1 MPKVSVIVPVYKTEK
16 FLKKCLDSIISQTL
30 NDIEIICINDG
41 SPDNCL
47 EILNSYAAKDK
58 RIIIIN
64 QENSGPSCCRN
75 NGMKVATGEFI
86 SFVDSDDWIDKD
98 YLEKLYNAAEKNNA
112 DIAVCGIKRTKGLYW
127 RYYLKDL
134 KEEVTENTNRKF
146 QICDVPSRSY
156 VWNKIYRRN
165 KLNQY
170 NLQFVPNR
178 CFEDM
183 IFTPQAL
190 FYLGKLVSVPN
201 VYYNYRINRNSIIKT
216 YIKNKSLK
224 QQDDWAFA
232 YNTVM
237 RFVKEHNIN
246 ISHFYQKT
254 KRFKIFGLTYMKV
267 TCNKFAREYNFFN
280 IVKMLKIKP
289 LQ

>member
-30 NDIEIICINDG
+30 KDIEIICVNDG
-41 SPDNCL
+41 SPDNSL
-47 EILNSYAAKDK
+47 EILNLYAAKDK
-58 RIIIIN
+58 RITVIN
-64 QENSGPSCCRN
+64 QTNSGLSCCRN

-86 SFVDSDDWIDKD
+86 SFVDSDDWINKD

-112 DIAVCGIKRTKGLYW
+112 DIAVCGIKRTHGWNW
-127 RYYLKDL
+127 RYYLKIA

-146 QICDVPSRSY
+146 EICDVPSRSY

-178 CFEDM
+178 CFEDL

-201 VYYNYRINRNSIIKT
+201 VYYNYRINCNSIVKT
-216 YIKNKSLK
+216 KSQKHIDDYHFLLSEMLK
-224 QQDDWAFA
+224 
-232 YNTVM
+232 
-237 RFVKEHNIN
+237 FVKAHNIN
-246 ISHFYQKT
+246 ISHFYKKT
-254 KRFKIFGLTYMKV
+254 KKYKFCGITYLKV
-267 TCNKFAREYNFFN
+267 ACSKHMRTYNF
-280 IVKMLKIKP
+280 LKFINVIKTKP